1 VKNEPSPFLKYS
13 SLGLQLAASLG
24 LAGWAGH
31 WLDGVMG
38 YNAFFLLLFVSIM
51 FAGMMYRLYRSN
63 LD

>member
-1 VKNEPSPFLKYS
+1 MKYS